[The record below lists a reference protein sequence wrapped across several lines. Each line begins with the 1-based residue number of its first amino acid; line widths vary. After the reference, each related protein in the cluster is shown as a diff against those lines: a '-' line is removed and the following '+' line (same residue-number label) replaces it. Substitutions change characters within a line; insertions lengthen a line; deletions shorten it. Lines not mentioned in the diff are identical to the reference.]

1 MKGFARMLEAVL
13 AVLLIFTFLI
23 ILSSGRVKEDRPED
37 LNVKAYEILADLNEK
52 GVLGPYASANDAHS
66 INMSISYDAHNH
78 TANVCEPDGSCHGPE
93 PDSNDVWVGSYLVA
107 GDNSYNPKLVKL
119 YIY

>member
-23 ILSSGRVKEDRPED
+23 VLSSGKVKESPED
-37 LNVKAYEILADLNEK
+37 LNVKAYEILVDLNEK
-52 GVLGPYASANDAHS
+52 GVLGPYANANDAHS

-78 TANVCEPDGSCHGPE
+78 TVNVCEPDGSCHGPE
-93 PDSNDVWVGSYLVA
+93 PISNNVWVGSYLVA
-107 GDNSYNPKLVKL
+107 GYNSYNPKLVKL